1 MKRSSSE
8 YELGAPTHYRTSN
21 IHGEIDVRID
31 QLSGGRLYLA
41 K

>member
-8 YELGAPTHYRTSN
+8 YELGDPAHYRTSN
-21 IHGEIDVRID
+21 ILGLIEVRID
-31 QLSGGRLYLA
+31 QLFGGRLHLV